1 MIFTGTRFFTWGS
14 ERTERPVRCGRCG
27 AVVPFV
33 VEKGMRCITLLFI
46 IPVFP
51 LGGVQEIA
59 RCPNCG
65 ARYQATGAA
74 WERGA

>member
-14 ERTERPVRCGRCG
+14 ERTERPMRCGRCG
-27 AVVPFV
+27 AVVPFI

-51 LGGVQEIA
+51 LGGVQQIA

-74 WERGA
+74 